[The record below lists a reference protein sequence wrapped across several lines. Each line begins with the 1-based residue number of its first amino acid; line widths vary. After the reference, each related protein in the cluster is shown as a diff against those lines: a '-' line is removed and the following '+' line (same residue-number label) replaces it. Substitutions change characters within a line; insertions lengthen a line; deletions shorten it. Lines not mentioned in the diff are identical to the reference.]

1 MLYKMTYTMKKTYPI
16 LLLSFGLILGGCGAN
31 YFVKQGNKKFDAYA
45 YSEAVVQYKK
55 ALEKSSTSADAK
67 VQLANSYRLMNN
79 PSAAEGMYREVIAI
93 PDTMPINQ
101 FYFGKVLMQ
110 NQKYDEA
117 KKAFEQYAKSV
128 PDDKIVKGLIDA
140 CANPKKFNNVLDT
153 CAYEV
158 NKVELSGINTA
169 FGATPFNFGYVF
181 AGQSIIE
188 DKKMRDP
195 YSGLSYMD
203 LFYTKKDKAGKWSA
217 PDPIK
222 GGVNTEYHDAFGAVS
237 ADGQTMYFTRT
248 NQFKGKVKMNVDKVV
263 NLKILKATLLEGE
276 WTNIEEF
283 AYNSDD
289 FSNGHPALSADG
301 KTMYFSS
308 DRPGGYGQTDIYMCS
323 LNAGA
328 WSEPVNAGPIVNT
341 AGRDMMPQIG
351 FNEKLYF
358 SSDGHAGMGGL
369 DVFVTS
375 KSGSSFKQPENM
387 KSPINSASDDFS
399 FNLNN
404 DGKTGNLTS
413 SRSGSDQLFEVIY
426 KDPIISA
433 EICVQDKITKEPF
446 VGCTVYATNKETG
459 EVDSSTTNNRGVVNF
474 RLKGGFN
481 FSVNARY
488 NQTLTNSI
496 ELSTIDRKCSDII
509 ISCKENKF
517 IELEK
522 TVGPRAL
529 DIYYDYNKA
538 NIRPDAALELDKL
551 VKLLTDNPQYKIEF
565 GSHTDCRGDDKY
577 NQRLS
582 EARAKSVLKYCT
594 LRDIDSKRLTY
605 KGYGESQP
613 KVTCDCPSCTE
624 EQHQLNRRTE
634 FKIIE

>member
-1 MLYKMTYTMKKTYPI
+1 MLYKVIYTMKKTYPI
-16 LLLSFGLILGGCGAN
+16 LLLSLGLILGGCGAN

-45 YSEAVVQYKK
+45 YSDAVVQYKK
-55 ALEKSSTSADAK
+55 ALEKSKNSAEAK
-67 VQLANSYRLMNN
+67 VQLANAYRLMNN
-79 PSAAEGMYREVIAI
+79 PSAAEGMFREVIAI

-140 CANPKKFNNVLDT
+140 CVNPKKFNNVLDT

-158 NKVELSGINTA
+158 KKVELSGINTA
-169 FGATPFNFGYVF
+169 FGATPYNFGYVF
-181 AGQSIIE
+181 AGQSNVE
-188 DKKMRDP
+188 DKKLRDP

-203 LFYTKKDKAGKWSA
+203 LFFTKKDKAGKWSA

-248 NQFKGKVKMNVDKVV
+248 NQFKGKVKTNADKVV

-283 AYNSDD
+283 PYNSDE

-308 DRPGGYGQTDIYMCS
+308 DRPGGYGQTDIYMCT
-323 LNAGA
+323 LNAGT
-328 WSEPVNAGPIVNT
+328 WSEPVNAGPMINT

-375 KSGSSFKQPENM
+375 KSGSTFKQPENM
-387 KSPINSASDDFS
+387 KSPINSSSDDFS

-413 SRSGSDQLFEVIY
+413 SRSGLDQLFEVIY
-426 KDPIISA
+426 KDPIIPA
-433 EICVQDKITKEPF
+433 EICVQDKISKEPF

-459 EVDSSTTNNRGVVNF
+459 EVDSAITNSRGVVNF
-474 RLKGGFN
+474 RFKGGFN
-481 FSVNARY
+481 FTVNARY

-496 ELSTIDRKCSDII
+496 ELSTIDRKCSDLIV
-509 ISCKENKF
+509 SCKENKF

-582 EARAKSVLKYCT
+582 EARAKSVFKYCK
-594 LRDIDSKRLTY
+594 LRDIDAKRLTY

-613 KVTCDCPSCTE
+613 KTNCDCPSCSE